1 MTTNLTITPE
11 STITAGLVSYWR
23 LSGPVTLSRLRDAF
37 EQRGLHTDLL
47 PKPPGDAVALGR
59 AVYEQASKHR
69 LVRPLAKRGTW
80 AIVDETVTDGSAT
93 FTTVMTVQHA
103 TGRPMTTSPFSSE
116 FHPRFGEYAVLW
128 NRVID
133 AYHRHNNELAPEDIS
148 SWLIKLAHTQNSL
161 ALRDTGGIYF
171 IPRTGV
177 DFWRKVSA
185 ALESVSAHKV
195 LKIPAMKND
204 EAVAAILES
213 LSVEAQSTIMA
224 FERDILKTG
233 DEALGA
239 RALETRQKEC
249 VSLLAKVES
258 YETLLGV
265 SLVKITDAIGALQ
278 ANIAAAALSA
288 DADEAA

>member
-11 STITAGLVSYWR
+11 SALTAGLVSYWR

-37 EQRGLHTDLL
+37 VARGLDEKLL
-47 PKPPGDAVALGR
+47 PKPPRDAVALGR

-69 LVRPLAKRGTW
+69 LVRPLAKRGSW
-80 AIVDETVTDGSAT
+80 IIVDEKVTDGEAT
-93 FTTVMTVQHA
+93 YTTVMTVKYDGGPV
-103 TGRPMTTSPFSSE
+103 TDSPSKVGG
-116 FHPRFGEYAVLW
+116 HPGYGEYLKLHDL
-128 NRVID
+128 ITD
-133 AYHRHNNELAPEDIS
+133 AYYRHNNELAPEDIS